1 MPRGGKRL
9 ELAMPNGDWRPGRR
23 LTCGVGITGAEM
35 ARRAVAVKTSASR
48 RVRRQGES
56 DALELFFSSVVGKK
70 KNHVTRVLPL
80 RSRHVTRD
88 FILFGRGYGS
98 HVLHNRYCPKLR
110 NESSSLGPLFWCLVL
125 IRTTNAAAIRRTQP
139 ANRVRG
145 PRKAAAYMMYGCH
158 HPCS

>member
-1 MPRGGKRL
+1 MRPRGGKKILNLPRGGKRL

-70 KNHVTRVLPL
+70 KGSCDSCFAVTIASRHARFYFVWERLRVTRATQQILPQAAE
-80 RSRHVTRD
+80 RI
-88 FILFGRGYGS
+88 FIAW
-98 HVLHNRYCPKLR
+98 
-110 NESSSLGPLFWCLVL
+110 SSLLVSGSNQDDQ
-125 IRTTNAAAIRRTQP
+125 RSGN
-139 ANRVRG
+139 
-145 PRKAAAYMMYGCH
+145 
-158 HPCS
+158 